1 MTATNAPT
9 SLSDTDRLAYWLG
22 QVALGDQKAFA
33 SLYRATSP
41 YLMGVAMLMVKRRER
56 AEDVLQDA
64 FVNVWRSAG
73 LYAQTSASPM
83 SWLISI
89 VRNKSLDH
97 LRAGKRDDEQQSM
110 GDELEISSEMM
121 GGVTDP
127 LELLSI
133 AAQAH
138 GVRQCLENLEA
149 PLRQALAIAYYEGKT
164 QDQVSRQLRVPLG
177 TVKTWIR
184 RGLLHVRRCLEAA

>member
-1 MTATNAPT
+1 MTVTSNPA
-9 SLSDTDRLAYWLG
+9 SLSETDRLAFWLG
-22 QVALGDQKAFA
+22 QTAMGDKKAFA

-41 YLMGVAMLMVKRRER
+41 YLMGVAMLVVKRRER

-64 FVNVWRSAG
+64 YVNVWRSAG

-97 LRAGKRDDEQQSM
+97 LRAVKRGDEQTSMDDERQ
-110 GDELEISSEMM
+110 ISSELM
-121 GGVTDP
+121 GSASDP
-127 LELLSI
+127 LELLTI
-133 AAQAH
+133 AGQAH

-164 QDQVSRQLRVPLG
+164 QDQVSQQLRVPLG

-184 RGLLHVRRCLEAA
+184 RGLSHLRRCLEAA

>member
-1 MTATNAPT
+1 MLPT
-9 SLSDTDRLAYWLG
+9 SDLAPLSDTDRLAFWLG
-22 QVALGDQKAFA
+22 QVALGDKKAFA
-33 SLYRATSP
+33 LLYRATAP
-41 YLMGVAMLMVKRRER
+41 YLMGVAILMVKRRER

-97 LRAGKRDDEQQSM
+97 LRAGKRGDEQHFMDDEP
-110 GDELEISSEMM
+110 EISSEEM

-133 AAQAH
+133 AGQAH
-138 GVRQCLENLEA
+138 GVRQCLETLEA
-149 PLRQALAIAYYEGKT
+149 PVRQALAIAYYEGNT
-164 QDQVSRQLRVPLG
+164 QDQVSRQLSVPLG

-184 RGLLHVRRCLEAA
+184 RGLLHLRHCLEAA